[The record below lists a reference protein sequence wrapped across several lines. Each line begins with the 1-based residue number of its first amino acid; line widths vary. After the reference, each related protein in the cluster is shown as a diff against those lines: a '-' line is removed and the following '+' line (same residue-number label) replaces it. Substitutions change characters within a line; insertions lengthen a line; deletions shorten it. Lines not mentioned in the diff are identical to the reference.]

1 MNLDDLMAVW
11 RSQDAA
17 PLHGVNQTLLHL
29 ALRQDAAKLQKQR
42 RRERWFIYVV
52 STGLVAGMSLFLAMM
67 IYTRERNGM
76 TPWDYALPIVG
87 AIAALLAGGAMYV
100 NHKGQ
105 ARREE
110 RFGESLRDQLHRRI
124 AQLDDAATRARL
136 SSVMVLV
143 LLGGIGPMAI
153 LLLGQR
159 INQKTLTDDG
169 YMVVT
174 LIFVCVWSVA
184 SSIWELR
191 RSVRQ
196 DILPRKRRLEE
207 LLKELDA

>member
-1 MNLDDLMAVW
+1 
-11 RSQDAA
+11 
-17 PLHGVNQTLLHL
+17 
-29 ALRQDAAKLQKQR
+29 
-42 RRERWFIYVV
+42 
-52 STGLVAGMSLFLAMM
+52 
-67 IYTRERNGM
+67 
-76 TPWDYALPIVG
+76 
-87 AIAALLAGGAMYV
+87 
-100 NHKGQ
+100 
-105 ARREE
+105 
-110 RFGESLRDQLHRRI
+110 
-124 AQLDDAATRARL
+124 
-136 SSVMVLV
+136 MVLV